1 MQKIRLNKT
10 QTTSRSLSH
19 LLLLHTNTRGEVS
32 SGLEAAIKIAG
43 ARPSARIISPRFSG
57 IEAGALLISG
67 KTTRVLWSS
76 DARLGQLWPLAEKLA
91 ASWIANWDGFAET
104 ENTKLGDA
112 CDPTTTLSQT
122 ENSPF
127 ARYP

>member
-10 QTTSRSLSH
+10 QTISRSLSH

-32 SGLEAAIKIAG
+32 PGLEAAIKIAG
-43 ARPSARIISPRFSG
+43 ARPSAHIISPRSSG
-57 IEAGALLISG
+57 LEAGALLLSG

-76 DARLGQLWPLAEKLA
+76 HARLGQLGELAEKLEA
-91 ASWIANWDGFAET
+91 KWIANWDGFAET

-112 CDPTTTLSQT
+112 CDPTTARSQT
-122 ENSPF
+122 ENYPF